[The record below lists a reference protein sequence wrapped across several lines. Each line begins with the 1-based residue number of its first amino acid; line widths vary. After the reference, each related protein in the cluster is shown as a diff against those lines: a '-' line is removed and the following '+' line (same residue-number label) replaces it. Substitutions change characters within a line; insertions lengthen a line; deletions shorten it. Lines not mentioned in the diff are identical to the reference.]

1 MTELTQEARMNNQLP
16 VDDTLRTAR
25 LVLMPVAAADAEEM
39 AANFADERLYQFTGG
54 ESGTVESL

>member
-1 MTELTQEARMNNQLP
+1 MNNQLP

>member
-1 MTELTQEARMNNQLP
+1 MNNQLP

-39 AANFADERLYQFTGG
+39 AAIFADERLISSPA
-54 ESGTVESL
+54 ESPAP